1 VTLFDDESVTAT
13 APSGPSLRVR
23 LLVAYDGGGFR
34 GFAEQR
40 TVPTVGG
47 SLRQA
52 LETVLGHAVELTCAG
67 RTDAG
72 VHAWGQV
79 VSFEL
84 PARLGRDALDADV
97 DLEVVR
103 RSVNKMLGP
112 AIAVR
117 DATFAAAD
125 FNARH
130 SARARRYRYTV
141 LNDAVPSPF
150 LAATAWHVEHP
161 LDVRAMQLACDPLI
175 GDHDFRSL
183 CRQPSGH
190 EPGPLVRRVAA
201 ADWVELGDNRL
212 RFDIEANAF
221 CQQMVRSIVGLM
233 IDIGIGKRRAGEV
246 AGILRAA
253 NRQAAGPLAPPHGL
267 CLWEVLY

>member
-34 GFAEQR
+34 GFAEQQ
-40 TVPTVGG
+40 TVRTVGG

-79 VSFEL
+79 VSF
-84 PARLGRDALDADV
+84 DALDVDV
-97 DLEVVR
+97 DLELVR

-112 AIAVR
+112 AIVVR
-117 DATFAAAD
+117 EATVVDAG

-141 LNDAVPSPF
+141 LNAAVPSPF

-175 GDHDFRSL
+175 GEHDFQSL

-190 EPGPLVRRVAA
+190 EPGPLVRRVVT
-201 ADWVELGDNRL
+201 ADWIELGDNML

-221 CQQMVRSIVGLM
+221 CQQMVRAIVGLM

-246 AGILRAA
+246 AGVLSAR
-253 NRQAAGPLAPPHGL
+253 NRQAAGQLAPPHGL